1 MTVKKK
7 KIPAV
12 ENLSGKGWV
21 FKDTRSF
28 GEVFYQLHVF
38 ENAVIN
44 AAPVKQLITGKIRTV
59 GGSNIL
65 WGEEQLTLH
74 LDDNRKV
81 DFICVNFEPECDISS
96 DSGFY
101 H

>member
-1 MTVKKK
+1 MTAKKEAM
-7 KIPAV
+7 PTV
-12 ENLSGKGWV
+12 ENPSGKGWV
-21 FKDTRSF
+21 FKDTHSF
-28 GEVFYQLHVF
+28 VEVFYQLHVF

-65 WGEEQLTLH
+65 WGEEQLTLR

-101 H
+101 L

>member
-28 GEVFYQLHVF
+28 VEVFYQLHVF

-44 AAPVKQLITGKIRTV
+44 AAHVKQLITGKIRTV